1 MAIHKLDTII
11 IEDQFNLA
19 DEALLAEAIAAGN
32 ERALEHGWTGI
43 QVVKSSQPARKEGD
57 FLCHSFDLLGT
68 LADGRNTDSSTNGSS
83 PSGKPSDDVAAAQ
96 SPSL

>member
-11 IEDQFNLA
+11 IEDQFMLS
-19 DEALLAEAIAAGN
+19 DDALLAEAIAAGN

-43 QVVKSSQPARKEGD
+43 QVVKSSQPASKEGD
-57 FLCHSFDLLGT
+57 FLCHTFDLLGT
-68 LADGRNTDSSTNGSS
+68 SVDGRNTEGSTDGSS
-83 PSGKPSDDVAAAQ
+83 SDKPPDDVAAAQ

>member
-11 IEDQFNLA
+11 IEDQFKLS
-19 DEALLAEAIAAGN
+19 DEALLAEAIAAGK

-43 QVVKSSQPARKEGD
+43 QVVKSSQPVSKEGD

-68 LADGRNTDSSTNGSS
+68 PTDGRNTDCSTDGSS
-83 PSGKPSDDVAAAQ
+83 SSGKPSDDVAAAQ